1 MKFLLAVDGSDCSV
15 RAVTYLADHL
25 ALFSQPPQVLL
36 VNVQAPVASPRVQS
50 FIGKDA
56 LESYYSEEGDA
67 ELAPARK
74 LLDAKDINFLPVK
87 LVGDVG
93 KEIARYALAQQ
104 CAMVVMGTHGH
115 GAVGNLV
122 MGSVAT
128 RVLAECKVPVLL
140 IK

>member
-1 MKFLLAVDGSDCSV
+1 MKFLLAVDGSDWSV

-25 ALFSQPPQVLL
+25 ALFSQQPQVLL
-36 VNVQAPVASPRVQS
+36 VNVQAPVASPRVRS
-50 FIGKDA
+50 FVGKDA
-56 LESYYSEEGDA
+56 LENYYSEEGDA
-67 ELAPARK
+67 ELAPASK
-74 LLDAKDINFLPVK
+74 LLEAKNISHLPVK